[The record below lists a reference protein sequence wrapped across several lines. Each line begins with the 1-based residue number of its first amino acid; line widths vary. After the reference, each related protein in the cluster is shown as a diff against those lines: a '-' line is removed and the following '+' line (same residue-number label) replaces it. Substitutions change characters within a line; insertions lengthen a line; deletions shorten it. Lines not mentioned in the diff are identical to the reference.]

1 MEEVDAWKQKVG
13 PKLFK
18 DIGLVFPSETGGYLN
33 PSNLRNRNFKLILR
47 DTGLPDIRPYDLR
60 HTHATLLFRRC
71 KDIKLVSERLGH
83 SDVAITI
90 RTYYHLL
97 PRAEDEAVALF
108 DDVLTG
114 KLLDVASQP
123 DKPSG
128 DACVNSCVTNNV
140 IAFPTGELLKQK
152 TRK

>member
-1 MEEVDAWKQKVG
+1 MNCRRKSE
-13 PKLFK
+13 
-18 DIGLVFPSETGGYLN
+18 GLDF
-33 PSNLRNRNFKLILR
+33 
-47 DTGLPDIRPYDLR
+47 LR
-60 HTHATLLFRRC
+60 HSHATLLFRRC

-114 KLLDVASQP
+114 KLLDMEPQP
-123 DKPSG
+123 DKPSE
-128 DACVNSCVTNNV
+128 DACVNSRVTNNV
-140 IAFPTGELLKQK
+140 IAFPTGGLLKQK